1 MTILEDVF
9 LDRALAL
16 ARRAIGLSEPNPRV
30 GCVLV
35 SSAGDVIGEGHTQ
48 QAGGPH
54 AEVMA
59 LREATEHGRGTQGA
73 TAYVTLEPCAHHGR
87 TPPCAD
93 ALVKAGVGRVVV
105 ALMDPNPLVGGQGVA
120 RLRAAG
126 IRVDVIPS
134 EHPIAA
140 GARELNIGF
149 LSRMVRK
156 RPWVRMKLAGSLD
169 GRTALENG
177 ESQWIT
183 GEAARADGQAW
194 RARAGAVL
202 TGIGTVLA
210 DDPQMNV
217 RSVAVFKQPMR
228 VVLDSHWQTPPDSR
242 LLSSSAA
249 EVLIYGV
256 EAAAQDPAV
265 ARAREA
271 LQARGATL
279 VSGEPDA
286 SGQRLFLGGVI
297 EDLARRGVNEL
308 HLEAGAKLNA
318 AFIRGGWVDEY
329 LIYIAPKL
337 MGPGRGLAELP
348 ALDSLQS
355 AVQLAFHDVQRV
367 GGDLRVLARTP
378 GADAFLIRQ

>member
-1 MTILEDVF
+1 MAILEDVY
-9 LDRALAL
+9 LDRALNL
-16 ARRAIGLSEPNPRV
+16 ARRAVGLSEPNPRV

-35 SSAGDVIGEGHTQ
+35 SKDGDVIGEGHTQ
-48 QAGGPH
+48 EAGGPH
-54 AEVMA
+54 AEAVA
-59 LREATEHGRGTQGA
+59 LREAAEHGRDTAGA
-73 TAYVTLEPCAHHGR
+73 TVYVTLEPCAHQGR

-93 ALVKAGVGRVVV
+93 ALVRAGVARAVI
-105 ALMDPNPLVGGQGVA
+105 ALGDPNPLVGGQGIE
-120 RLRAAG
+120 RMRAAG
-126 IRVDVIPS
+126 VRVEVIPQ
-134 EHPIAA
+134 EHPIAL
-140 GARELNIGF
+140 GSRELNIGF

-156 RPWVRMKLAGSLD
+156 RPWVRLKMAGSLD

-177 ESQWIT
+177 QSQWIT

-217 RSVAVFKQPMR
+217 RAVQVARQPKR

-242 LLSSSAA
+242 LLASSPA

-256 EAAAQDPAV
+256 EAAADDPAV
-265 ARAREA
+265 ACNRRA
-271 LQARGATL
+271 LQDKGATL
-279 VSGEPDA
+279 VFGEPDA
-286 SGQRLFLGGVI
+286 SGQRLFLGDVI

-329 LIYIAPKL
+329 LIYVAPKL
-337 MGPGRGLAELP
+337 IGPGKGLAELP
-348 ALDSLQS
+348 MLSTLQD
-355 AVQLAFHDVQRV
+355 ATQLRFHDVQTV
-367 GGDLRVLARTP
+367 GADLRVLARTP
-378 GADAFLIRQ
+378 GADAF